1 MVERSYNQNSSN
13 TAPPPPIHR
22 VPRNN
27 REPRTRATNITT
39 PATCLSAASP
49 RPPGSRA
56 ISSTSNKKSL
66 HCKQSENRACLF
78 WEFNGRRGVCLI
90 NRSLWTFQ
98 TVLSPTRAKKH
109 VFAGCARCQLFAKN
123 NWQLVMSWTFSRQ
136 TEFVRAS
143 CLGLLFLERVE
154 SLHVPTP
161 CRWFLNELVSVF
173 YC

>member
-78 WEFNGRRGVCLI
+78 WEFNGWCGVCLI

-98 TVLSPTRAKKH
+98 IVLSRH
-109 VFAGCARCQLFAKN
+109 ARRSTCSLGVRGASYLRKTTD
-123 NWQLVMSWTFSRQ
+123 SWWCHERFPGRLNS
-136 TEFVRAS
+136 FVQAAWAFCS
-143 CLGLLFLERVE
+143 
-154 SLHVPTP
+154 
-161 CRWFLNELVSVF
+161 
-173 YC
+173 